1 MTQEFAVQF
10 LTDAI
15 YTTMLISGPI
25 LLVTLVVGFMIS
37 VFQAVTS
44 INEMT
49 LTFIPK
55 IISVIILLL
64 ILLPWMI
71 NVMETYTINV
81 FNLIPMMAK

>member
-1 MTQEFAVQF
+1 MTQEFAIQF